1 MEITS
6 TNNSIYSSVSTSQT
20 ATTTQNASS
29 SFDTL
34 VNNQAQETISP
45 SKMARTPKIVE
56 FLDRYNKFSTLS
68 PTDEKIFREILSDN
82 KLTKEEADS
91 LSFEQVERIS
101 NLLTTNL
108 PLSKEEFDAMPIV
121 QWGVDLIA
129 TRATGNRQFNE
140 AFYNTLKELTP
151 EKQHILESEVH
162 NNLGQLYLGKELK
175 ATFEYWGSY
184 LANPWEYDKM
194 NADFGKFIQDVKSH
208 HEAIISN
215 PKVPDVIKKQ
225 FQDIVDVYN
234 VLEKNYNQVLSKAK
248 NNNSESLTSYSD
260 SPTTTPIKREK
271 NVNTE
276 KSLTQSLYEDIISLL
291 RTGFTVEELKAFED
305 RLKEILKKM
314 QEKDSGKDITI
325 EDIKAA
331 IKQLER
337 EILEAKKSRTGQVLI
352 KTSDNTNSSSKPNS
366 DLESSVGNIINML
379 QEMKNTSKN
388 ADTNKEKT
396 NNEVDDRLKLLLKM
410 S

>member
-1 MEITS
+1 MEVTS
-6 TNNSIYSSVSTSQT
+6 TNNSIYSSVSTTQT
-20 ATTTQNASS
+20 ATTTQNTSS

-68 PTDEKIFREILSDN
+68 QTDEKIFREILSDN

-151 EKQHILESEVH
+151 EKKHILESEVH

-276 KSLTQSLYEDIISLL
+276 KSLTQSLYENIISLL

-366 DLESSVGNIINML
+366 DLESSVGNIINMI

>member
-1 MEITS
+1 MEVTS

-68 PTDEKIFREILSDN
+68 QTDEKIFREILSDN
-82 KLTKEEADS
+82 KLTKEEANS
-91 LSFEQVERIS
+91 LSYEQVERIRDLIS
-101 NLLTTNL
+101 PAKLT
-108 PLSKEEFDAMPIV
+108 KEEMYSMPIV
-121 QWGVDLIA
+121 QSGVDLIA
-129 TRATGNRQFNE
+129 TQTTGNRQFNE
-140 AFYNTLKELTP
+140 AYYNTLKELDD
-151 EKQHILESEVH
+151 KDASILRNEVE
-162 NNLGQLYLGKELK
+162 NNLGQLFTGKELR
-175 ATFEYWGSY
+175 ATFQYKDCY
-184 LANPWEYDKM
+184 LVNPWEYKDIDV
-194 NADFGKFIQDVKSH
+194 DFSKFIKDVKSH
-208 HEAIISN
+208 HESIIAKHKGDN
-215 PKVPDVIKKQ
+215 EIKKQ

-366 DLESSVGNIINML
+366 DLESSVGNIINMI

>member
-1 MEITS
+1 MEVTS
-6 TNNSIYSSVSTSQT
+6 TNNSIYSSVSTTQT
-20 ATTTQNASS
+20 ATTTQNTSS

-68 PTDEKIFREILSDN
+68 QTDEKIFREILSDN

-366 DLESSVGNIINML
+366 DLESSVGNIINMI

>member
-1 MEITS
+1 
-6 TNNSIYSSVSTSQT
+6 
-20 ATTTQNASS
+20 
-29 SFDTL
+29 
-34 VNNQAQETISP
+34 
-45 SKMARTPKIVE
+45 
-56 FLDRYNKFSTLS
+56 
-68 PTDEKIFREILSDN
+68 
-82 KLTKEEADS
+82 
-91 LSFEQVERIS
+91 
-101 NLLTTNL
+101 
-108 PLSKEEFDAMPIV
+108 
-121 QWGVDLIA
+121 
-129 TRATGNRQFNE
+129 
-140 AFYNTLKELTP
+140 
-151 EKQHILESEVH
+151 
-162 NNLGQLYLGKELK
+162 
-175 ATFEYWGSY
+175 
-184 LANPWEYDKM
+184 M

-276 KSLTQSLYEDIISLL
+276 KSLTQSLYENIISLL

-331 IKQLER
+331 IKQ
-337 EILEAKKSRTGQVLI
+337 ILEDSNLTDKQNLMDQLQFETKAHFYQSYLQLFRQVL
-352 KTSDNTNSSSKPNS
+352 
-366 DLESSVGNIINML
+366 
-379 QEMKNTSKN
+379 
-388 ADTNKEKT
+388 A
-396 NNEVDDRLKLLLKM
+396 
-410 S
+410 